1 MTKASKQIVKRS
13 WLLFWIPA
21 IVLLFIS
28 SALAAYAFAIR
39 ASAKS
44 ILEDVYK
51 LQVGASSNA
60 ELAALAK
67 RHKHALKEDHCDDRK
82 CIVSFDVFNTWLYRL
97 KLEPLAR
104 FRVDLEANNGTLNS
118 INVLL
123 SRDTGV
129 FPTFPSAGI
138 TEEYQRLPERMVK
151 FSTPPYWFPTP
162 VGKPYLR
169 VALTSQ
175 ATVAQREHAY
185 AYSLDCLSKLGGG
198 CDLPCDYLPLAW
210 HDWQAELEKAGFG
223 VGGFGPYYPNRDR
236 CK

>member
-1 MTKASKQIVKRS
+1 MPEVSKQIVKRN
-13 WLLFWIPA
+13 WHLFWIPFM
-21 IVLLFIS
+21 VLLFIS
-28 SALAAYAFAIR
+28 SGLAAYAFAIR
-39 ASAKS
+39 AAAKS
-44 ILEDVYK
+44 ILDDVYN
-51 LQVGASSNA
+51 LRVGVSSNA
-60 ELAALAK
+60 DLEALAK
-67 RHKHALKEDHCDDRK
+67 RHKQALKELHCHDRK
-82 CIVSFDVFNTWLYRL
+82 CTVSFDVYNTWLHRL
-97 KLEPLAR
+97 KLEPVAR
-104 FRVDLEANNGTLNS
+104 FRVDLEANDGTLNS
-118 INVLL
+118 VNVLL

-138 TEEYQRLPERMVK
+138 TEEYQRRPERMVK

-185 AYSLDCLSKLGGG
+185 AYSLDCLTKLGGG

-223 VGGFGPYYPNRDR
+223 VGGFGPYYPNRHR